1 MHRIVFIATLKFE
14 IFIII
19 ELLIV
24 AMIDKIVFY
33 VNDIDIDA
41 LEKHLAK
48 QKIIKEELAAVAL
61 DRERD
66 IFKYGATLKKAIAIK
81 VSLGRKKGAKE
92 KHWRLNGHGS
102 LHKFA
107 HGGNHDRFKAS
118 EAIQSIIELGEILG
132 ISLDRIII
140 TCLEIG
146 VNMEMLKEPMKYIN
160 VVRSHGKTAKRS
172 FIHMRPLKNSP
183 HLRGKLCQY
192 TNYVIKYYDKTFEAE
207 YYKKKWLKKDKEEG
221 IPIPT
226 IRENILRYEIEL
238 HPKKFPVIGFKKIK
252 ASTLTAEKLL
262 NIRFYSRFTK
272 ILKEVF
278 EHTEYI
284 DLSNILEKKSLDE
297 IKNYIFV
304 TSDSY
309 SIYLDYLKSIL
320 GRNDFNKAKR
330 EDKSLVD
337 KFDFV
342 KHTESIKE
350 FKAIFE
356 KEINAVHDTRKYD
369 TGKKEMDISWL
380 SLILED

>member
-1 MHRIVFIATLKFE
+1 
-14 IFIII
+14 
-19 ELLIV
+19 
-24 AMIDKIVFY
+24 MIDKITFY
-33 VNDIDIDA
+33 IDDVDVET
-41 LEKHLAK
+41 LEKHLIK
-48 QKIIKEELAAVAL
+48 QKIVKDELDVVGL
-61 DRERD
+61 DRKRD
-66 IFKYGATLKKAIAIK
+66 LFKYGATLERAIVIS
-81 VSLGRKKGAKE
+81 VSYVRKKKSKE
-92 KHWRLNGHGS
+92 KHWRLSGHGS

-107 HGGNHDRFKAS
+107 HGGNHTKFTAN
-118 EAIQSIIELGEILG
+118 EAIQATIKLGKILG
-132 ISLDRIII
+132 ISLDHIIL

-146 VNMEMLKEPMKYIN
+146 VNMEMPKEPMKYIN
-160 VVRSHGKTAKRS
+160 MVRSHGKTAKRS

-192 TNYVIKYYDKTFEAE
+192 TYYVIKFYDKTFEAE
-207 YYKKKWLKKDKEEG
+207 HYKKKWLKIYEKEG
-221 IPIPT
+221 IPIPS
-226 IRENILRYEIEL
+226 IRENILRYEVEL
-238 HPKKFPVIGFKKIK
+238 HPKKFRAIGFNEIK

-278 EHTEYI
+278 EHTECI

-356 KEINAVHDTRKYD
+356 KEINAVHDTRKFD
-369 TGKKEMDISWL
+369 TGKKEIDISWL
-380 SLILED
+380 SLILEN